1 MCGLRRSPC
10 ARARVE
16 SRSPARPARA
26 RLCVWVCSAA
36 VRPRLCATTRRPFAS
51 DVRACATGGGG
62 RESVRRALRVR
73 QATASPMIC
82 FSCERIPDSPRCH
95 SFTLV
100 DKGMPES
107 ALEMCGYRRKERIR
121 SNPACTADL
130 HTCELCSCECVRVCA
145 VCAEV
150 RASCAS
156 NLALGAGGSFLWP
169 AHVGS
174 ESAFGGLGS
183 REAGRGLAGQLC
195 TGVAQ
200 ALGRSL

>member
-1 MCGLRRSPC
+1 MYRRAICTCVNLFDVNRACMCGLRRSPC

-100 DKGMPES
+100 DKGTPES
-107 ALEMCGYRRKERIR
+107 ALEMCGYRREGRILSKSR
-121 SNPACTADL
+121 NVPAGDMHL
-130 HTCELCSCECVRVCA
+130 CELVRCESRVYVRFAPKSVCA
-145 VCAEV
+145 CA
-150 RASCAS
+150 RGISLCDDDGASLRSAS
-156 NLALGAGGSFLWP
+156 VGGM
-169 AHVGS
+169 
-174 ESAFGGLGS
+174 E
-183 REAGRGLAGQLC
+183 
-195 TGVAQ
+195 
-200 ALGRSL
+200 